1 MDEIRNPI
9 VALVAVCRFAARSG
23 RGSPFHSL
31 GRMKLA
37 DPPARTLG
45 LLAVAGSALGVV
57 MMLPILLQASLF
69 RGLDQFALFATLCLY
84 GYGIWSGVQAFN
96 SREGWKFHARNF
108 WLAQVPAL
116 STSAVT
122 FILSCG
128 AGAWLFLRL
137 GEHSVGVTG
146 SAYLGSAY
154 QWSYMQHKS
163 ESLLGL
169 NLFAAA
175 IAAWLTLALVRESNA
190 PREEDAA

>member
-1 MDEIRNPI
+1 
-9 VALVAVCRFAARSG
+9 
-23 RGSPFHSL
+23 
-31 GRMKLA
+31 MKLTNL
-37 DPPARTLG
+37 PARTLG
-45 LLAVAGSALGVV
+45 LLAVAGSALGIVL
-57 MMLPILLQASLF
+57 MFPILLQASLF
-69 RGLDQFALFATLCLY
+69 RGLDQFALFVTLCLY
-84 GYGIWSGVQAFN
+84 AYGIWSGIQAFN
-96 SREGWKFHARNF
+96 SREGWKVHARNF
-108 WLAQVPAL
+108 WLAQVPAI

-137 GEHSVGVTG
+137 GEHAIGVTA

-175 IAAWLTLALVRESNA
+175 IATWLTLALLRESNA
-190 PREEDAA
+190 RSEQNAA